1 MAAITAIDIARESY
15 LQMIKEAEDCEEG
28 IGGDTVIHVFA
39 DTEQLDE
46 YQAKLAERGARTHSA
61 GHGGGMK
68 GDDSYTDEAPGVYH
82 LCNCGDFSN
91 AASPICVTVV
101 TFVP

>member
-28 IGGDTVIHVFA
+28 IDRDTVIHVFA

-46 YQAKLAERGARTHSA
+46 YQAKIAERGARTHSA
-61 GHGGGMK
+61 GHGGSHRHGLQ
-68 GDDSYTDEAPGVYH
+68 SGV
-82 LCNCGDFSN
+82 
-91 AASPICVTVV
+91 AQV
-101 TFVP
+101 